1 MPTDSEIAVVNQYLA
16 RLEKAFGHVPS
27 AERDELVE
35 EVRGHVLERLEAA
48 PHVTE
53 QVVNEILRAV
63 GDPRELAAQHK
74 TEAMLRQAVH
84 HTGRRKLSGKPS
96 RPQHQ
101 LGGIGTSLPVAQ
113 T

>member
-1 MPTDSEIAVVNQYLA
+1 MAVVDQYLA

-63 GDPRELAAQHK
+63 GDPGNSLRNTRRRRCSAKRSQADRRGRCCAAPCGGP
-74 TEAMLRQAVH
+74 
-84 HTGRRKLSGKPS
+84 GRASW
-96 RPQHQ
+96 
-101 LGGIGTSLPVAQ
+101 A
-113 T
+113 